1 MNGARILPN
10 TLASIFAWSS
20 SRCLLVISAC
30 QLLRLSPSITLW
42 SIHSTVISSQKVF
55 LRQTHNIQKSCKS
68 LFQLAIMKQLINHRT
83 ICNLSSDFLLWEVF
97 MSWEFSCKNKFF
109 PVLLA
114 YMIFIE
120 SCIFKLSFRIF
131 GIF

>member
-55 LRQTHNIQKSCKS
+55 LRQTHNIQESCKS

-83 ICNLSSDFLLWEVF
+83 ICNLSSDFLLQKVF
-97 MSWEFSCKNKFF
+97 FFLGIFVQKFPYF
-109 PVLLA
+109 W
-114 YMIFIE
+114 
-120 SCIFKLSFRIF
+120 FKSDFFWKLDFQILSSRIF
-131 GIF
+131 GTF